1 MSLASIA
8 RAITTL
14 AAVAGYGSGV
24 AKTIDTAKLTEN
36 SGVALALFR
45 VVLGFMFALHGTQK
59 LFAWPPADALQAAFP
74 VGAWPAWWAGVIEL
88 VAGMLIMLGLSTRI
102 AAFIASGTMAVAYFW
117 QHQPLGLLPITNGGE
132 SAVLYCFGFL
142 VLVFT
147 GAGAYALDNRGR
159 AGTAL
164 TARSKDRARQP

>member
-1 MSLASIA
+1 
-8 RAITTL
+8 
-14 AAVAGYGSGV
+14 VP
-24 AKTIDTAKLTEN
+24 KTVDTAKLTQN
-36 SGVALALFR
+36 SGTALAVFR
-45 VVLGFMFALHGTQK
+45 VVLGFMFTLHGTQK
-59 LFAWPPADALQAAFP
+59 LLAWPPAEALQAAVP
-74 VGAWPAWWAGVIEL
+74 IGTWPAWWAGVIEL
-88 VAGMLIMLGLSTRI
+88 VAGALITLGLFTRI

-147 GAGAYALDNRGR
+147 GAGAYALDNRAR
-159 AGTAL
+159 PGTTL

>member
-1 MSLASIA
+1 
-8 RAITTL
+8 
-14 AAVAGYGSGV
+14 
-24 AKTIDTAKLTEN
+24 
-36 SGVALALFR
+36 
-45 VVLGFMFALHGTQK
+45 
-59 LFAWPPADALQAAFP
+59 
-74 VGAWPAWWAGVIEL
+74 VIEL

-147 GAGAYALDNRGR
+147 GAGAYALDNRARG
-159 AGTAL
+159 GTAL
-164 TARSKDRARQP
+164 TASSTDRARQP

>member
-59 LFAWPPADALQAAFP
+59 LFAWPPAEALQAAFP
-74 VGAWPAWWAGVIEL
+74 IGA
-88 VAGMLIMLGLSTRI
+88 
-102 AAFIASGTMAVAYFW
+102 
-117 QHQPLGLLPITNGGE
+117 
-132 SAVLYCFGFL
+132 
-142 VLVFT
+142 
-147 GAGAYALDNRGR
+147 
-159 AGTAL
+159 
-164 TARSKDRARQP
+164 